1 MSKYCLHCITPYDLL
16 SPLKSGACNVR
27 SNLEKVAAR
36 GGLSLS
42 LFRLPYISTIM
53 EHKLRDFTNVFVFS
67 ASKPEEAAVL
77 SEIPK
82 TLDIDPA
89 RQRRGHRKS
98 LAGCDGCKRRHVKVC
113 SLLAVIVFLFLFFFF
128 PFPNVRQPMLIEQ
141 CDEQRPCAACRR
153 RGESCIRSTSSLASC
168 KSARIAGGDGSVA
181 DASRKDNSPIKQ
193 PVSTSCEGLLAV
205 SSLPPLPSHSSSS
218 SAVVNL
224 LHLRLFHHFQTHTKN
239 VLPFASSA
247 WDVAVRL
254 SWEHAFLAD
263 ALLCVA
269 ARHLAVLQQD
279 TVESAA
285 FASAAATHLCR
296 ALSGFRYSLTTN
308 LAGMPFDVFIAS
320 SILLQIELWTS
331 TEFIVRD
338 EAGAG
343 RAKPTRSRS
352 PATADKKH
360 QSTRIDFG
368 GDRLFAFSASL
379 KQVLLRSGQTM
390 LEESDMP
397 SAFIGS
403 MRHDAIGN
411 LVRAAR
417 LDADTFSRYRTFFS
431 AESLD
436 KERSTTLRDRIRNH
450 MLPPVTR
457 LPLSNSSTTP
467 SAYPASHALLLRVG
481 TVATVAEDAAQAH
494 AQADAIWAANKMS
507 DGSGEHWRIIDRL
520 CLILSFLPEAQRQT
534 QEPPQLP
541 LGDLS
546 HCIFSF
552 PILCRGPFNAML
564 QEGRPASLL
573 IFYHFY
579 RAICIL
585 LPGGDYWW
593 AHGRASV
600 LETAMRNLVA

>member
-1 MSKYCLHCITPYDLL
+1 
-16 SPLKSGACNVR
+16 
-27 SNLEKVAAR
+27 
-36 GGLSLS
+36 
-42 LFRLPYISTIM
+42 M

-98 LAGCDGCKRRHVKVC
+98 LAGCDGCKRRHVK
-113 SLLAVIVFLFLFFFF
+113 
-128 PFPNVRQPMLIEQ
+128 
-141 CDEQRPCAACRR
+141 
-153 RGESCIRSTSSLASC
+153 
-168 KSARIAGGDGSVA
+168 
-181 DASRKDNSPIKQ
+181 

-331 TEFIVRD
+331 TEFIIS
-338 EAGAG
+338 E
-343 RAKPTRSRS
+343 
-352 PATADKKH
+352 
-360 QSTRIDFG
+360 
-368 GDRLFAFSASL
+368 
-379 KQVLLRSGQTM
+379 
-390 LEESDMP
+390 
-397 SAFIGS
+397 
-403 MRHDAIGN
+403 
-411 LVRAAR
+411 
-417 LDADTFSRYRTFFS
+417 
-431 AESLD
+431 
-436 KERSTTLRDRIRNH
+436 
-450 MLPPVTR
+450 
-457 LPLSNSSTTP
+457 
-467 SAYPASHALLLRVG
+467 
-481 TVATVAEDAAQAH
+481 
-494 AQADAIWAANKMS
+494 
-507 DGSGEHWRIIDRL
+507 
-520 CLILSFLPEAQRQT
+520 
-534 QEPPQLP
+534 
-541 LGDLS
+541 
-546 HCIFSF
+546 
-552 PILCRGPFNAML
+552 
-564 QEGRPASLL
+564 
-573 IFYHFY
+573 
-579 RAICIL
+579 
-585 LPGGDYWW
+585 
-593 AHGRASV
+593 
-600 LETAMRNLVA
+600 ETAFLHSAPA